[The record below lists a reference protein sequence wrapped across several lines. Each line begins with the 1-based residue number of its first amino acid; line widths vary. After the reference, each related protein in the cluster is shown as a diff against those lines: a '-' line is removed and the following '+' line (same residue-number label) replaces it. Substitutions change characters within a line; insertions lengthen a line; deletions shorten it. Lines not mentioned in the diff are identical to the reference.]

1 MEEFFNKTRICFGSG
16 ALAHLSAY
24 RSRRCLVIADPFLV
38 QSGMIG
44 RVTEQLQEF
53 EIFDQVVPDPPLEL
67 IVTGI
72 QALLAYR
79 PQALIAVGGGS
90 AIDAA
95 KAIRHFGRRTR
106 ELKEQPMLFLAIPTT
121 SGTGSEVTSFAVI
134 TDPKK
139 GVKYPLVDPTMR
151 PDVAILDPQ
160 LVASVPAAIAADTG
174 MDVLTHGLEAYVSTK
189 ATPFTDA
196 LALQAI
202 RDVFQYLPVSVQ
214 SKAAPVQS
222 GAAQGQTEAA
232 QTEAPSTHAQKQPAV
247 DPEEALWP
255 RARMHYASC
264 MAGLAFDAASL
275 GLNHAIAHNIGGRFH
290 VPHGRA
296 NAILLPHVVS
306 FNAGISDYTQKEFS
320 PAARKYAELAK
331 LLGFGGMS
339 VRTSVRNLLRQ
350 IHCLQQQVGIPQR
363 FRDCGIE
370 ADQYQEAKQ
379 ALIEG
384 ALSDACIATNPRT
397 ADRQEIAGILKQSY

>member
-16 ALAHLSAY
+16 SLSQLLAYQSQ
-24 RSRRCLVIADPFLV
+24 RCLVVADPFLV
-38 QSGMIG
+38 QSGLIG

-67 IVTGI
+67 VVTGI

-79 PQALIAVGGGS
+79 PQVMIAVGGGS

-95 KAIRHFGRRTR
+95 KAILQFGRQTQ
-106 ELKEQPMLFLAIPTT
+106 ELKGQSLTFAAIPTT

-139 GVKYPLVDPTMR
+139 GVKYPLVDAAMR

-202 RDVFQYLPVSVQ
+202 RDVFLYLPLSVQ
-214 SKAAPVQS
+214 AKAEPALDD
-222 GAAQGQTEAA
+222 AKAQ
-232 QTEAPSTHAQKQPAV
+232 
-247 DPEEALWP
+247 P

-275 GLNHAIAHNIGGRFH
+275 GLNHAIAHNIGGKFH

-296 NAILLPHVVS
+296 NAILLPHVVR
-306 FNAGISDYTQKEFS
+306 FNAGLSDYAQREFS
-320 PAARKYAELAK
+320 PAARKYAELAEM
-331 LLGFGGMS
+331 LGFGGVS

-350 IHCLQQQVGIPQR
+350 IDRLQQQIQMPQR

-370 ADQYQEAKQ
+370 ETQYQAAAEAV
-379 ALIEG
+379 ATG
-384 ALSDACIATNPRT
+384 TLSDSCIATNPRI
-397 ADRQEIAGILKQSY
+397 ADRRAVAEILKQSY